1 MNHTMDYNS
10 LKESIFQL
18 LGESLPEHLSYHG
31 LHHTRDVLSALEIYL
46 VEENITDEREQTLLR
61 TGAVLHDC
69 GFTIAYQNHEEN
81 GVKIARATLGDF
93 GYKHDEIEIVASMIL
108 ATKVPQR
115 PLSHLEEILC
125 DCDLDYLGR
134 EDFDKISQSLYSE
147 WKSYQMVTH
156 PEEFEIKQIRFME
169 NHSYFTKFAR
179 NTRAPRKEK
188 TLKLLKERIK

>member
-1 MNHTMDYNS
+1 MDYIN

-18 LGESLPEHLSYHG
+18 LGETLPEHLSYHG
-31 LHHTRDVLSALEIYL
+31 LHHTRDVLAALEIYL
-46 VEENITDEREQTLLR
+46 VEENITNERDQTLLR

-93 GYKHDEIEIVASMIL
+93 GYTHDEIEIVANMIL
-108 ATKVPQR
+108 ATKVPQQ
-115 PLSHLEEILC
+115 PKTHLEQILC

-134 EDFDKISQSLYSE
+134 QDFSSISQSLYAE
-147 WKSYQMVTH
+147 WKSYQMVSH

-169 NHSYFTKFAR
+169 SHSYFTEFAR
-179 NTRAPRKEK
+179 NKRAPQKLA
-188 TLKLLKERIK
+188 TLEMLKERIK